1 MKVCFTQNEN
11 FSSTETRITYNIV
24 QNLKKFGVGVLLNEC
39 TKDCDFIVS
48 LNGLS
53 HYHKFNIFKKDFPN
67 IKTIMYV
74 WDMYPWTNYSKNY
87 NALRDYDQI
96 WVPSNEVILRLKE
109 FYDVDPNKCKVVK
122 AYAELYEAEGI
133 KIENK
138 GFVYHFAREY
148 KDPNLGFCE
157 IASKITQIPLI
168 SSRHN
173 LNFESYKENVLKCS
187 FLVLDYMEA
196 STGGL
201 TMLEGYYHGKD
212 ILFSDSLYQGGKDYF
227 GDRAYYF
234 KDGDIDDYIEKFK
247 FLYEKSLNYKISD
260 YEMQE
265 RKQFIIDNYT
275 IDVMT
280 KNVFLS
286 LKELNG

>member
-1 MKVCFTQNEN
+1 MKVCFAQNEN
-11 FSSTETRITYNIV
+11 FSSTETRITYNVV
-24 QNLKKFGVGVLLNEC
+24 QNLKKFGVEVLLNEC

-53 HYHKFNIFKKDFPN
+53 QYRKFNSFKDNFPH

-74 WDMYPWTNYSKNY
+74 WDMYPWTDYSISY
-87 NALRDYDQI
+87 NMLKDYDQI

-109 FYDVDPNKCKVVK
+109 FYDIDPNKCKVIK
-122 AYAELYEAEGI
+122 AYAELYEAGEI
-133 KIENK
+133 EIENK
-138 GFVYHFAREY
+138 GYVYHFARKY
-148 KDPNLGFCE
+148 KDHNLGFCE
-157 IASKITQIPLI
+157 VASKRTQIPLI
-168 SSRHN
+168 SSRQN
-173 LNFESYKENVLKCS
+173 LSFESYKENVLKCS

-201 TMLEGYYHGKD
+201 TMLEGYYYGKD
-212 ILFSDSLYQGGKDYF
+212 VLFSDSLYQGGKDYF

-234 KDGDIDDYIEKFK
+234 KDGDIDDYVEKFK
-247 FLYEKSLNYKISD
+247 FLYEKSFNHKISD
-260 YEMQE
+260 YEMKE
-265 RKQFIIDNYT
+265 RKQFITDNYI

>member
-1 MKVCFTQNEN
+1 MKVCFAQNEN
-11 FSSTETRITYNIV
+11 FSSTETKITYNVV
-24 QNLKKFGVGVLLNEC
+24 QNLKKFGVEVLLNEC

-53 HYHKFNIFKKDFPN
+53 QYRKFNSFKDNFPH

-74 WDMYPWTNYSKNY
+74 WDMYPWTDYSISY
-87 NALRDYDQI
+87 NMLKDYDQI

-109 FYDVDPNKCKVVK
+109 FYDINPNKCKVIK

-138 GFVYHFAREY
+138 KFVYHFAREY

-157 IASKITQIPLI
+157 IASKKTQIPI
-168 SSRHN
+168 VTSRHN
-173 LNFESYKENVLKCS
+173 LSFESYKENVLKCS

-212 ILFSDSLYQGGKDYF
+212 ILFSDSLYQGGRDYF

-234 KDGDIDDYIEKFK
+234 KDKDIDDYIEKFK
-247 FLYEKSLNYKISD
+247 FLYEKSLNYEISD

-265 RKQFIIDNYT
+265 RKQFIINNYT

-280 KNVFLS
+280 RNVVLN